1 MLAIAAISDECSQGW
16 SKNSY
21 RSADRRLLDLDVLCG
36 VTSQQRELK

>member
-1 MLAIAAISDECSQGW
+1 MLGHSGYQRECSQGW